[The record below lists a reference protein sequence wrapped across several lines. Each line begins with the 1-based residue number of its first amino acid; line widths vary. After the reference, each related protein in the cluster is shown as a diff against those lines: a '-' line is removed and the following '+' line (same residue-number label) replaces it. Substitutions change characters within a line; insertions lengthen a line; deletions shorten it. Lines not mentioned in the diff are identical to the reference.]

1 MGRRIGGIEH
11 GAGALGYHLAVRNET
26 GAFAMMTEQKRVRRW
41 KLLSW
46 IMYGLAAALLIAS
59 ILLGLSIGGASAAI
73 PAATIGFQ
81 APIFK
86 PIWDA
91 LVSALQFLG
100 VLVFGGGLVMAI
112 LLVGSGL
119 MIGRIATLEQR
130 VGQLEGTSVI
140 DEPTSRCA
148 QAMVTPSAQVDDTRS
163 RG

>member
-1 MGRRIGGIEH
+1 
-11 GAGALGYHLAVRNET
+11 
-26 GAFAMMTEQKRVRRW
+26 MMTEQKRVRSW

-46 IMYGLAAALLIAS
+46 SLYALAAALLVAS
-59 ILLGLSIGGASAAI
+59 ILLGLSVSGASAAI

-112 LLVGSGL
+112 LLFGIGL
-119 MIGRIATLEQR
+119 LIGRIAALECR
-130 VGQLEGTSVI
+130 VSQLEGTDALDSPASGAHQMAPTPAVQI
-140 DEPTSRCA
+140 DHS
-148 QAMVTPSAQVDDTRS
+148 S
-163 RG
+163 